1 VAVVATCREAG
12 CKSRTASHAN
22 SAGATDPTSIEPAAH
37 TPGVSPAKTSDVAAT
52 ETPDV
57 AATETS
63 NMGSAEAA
71 SRVCARDRQ
80 SSGEDRAG
88 QNHHP
93 AFQHGMLL
101 FAFGDQFAAWRDVVA
116 DRAIDNPPVCAFPVE
131 TNSGMDHRSLADVT
145 AFVAV
150 ADRLSRTSSRQHVDR
165 RQQWR
170 FTSARKAMSGPLH

>member
-63 NMGSAEAA
+63 DVAATETSNMGSAEAA

-101 FAFGDQFAAWRDVVA
+101 CIR
-116 DRAIDNPPVCAFPVE
+116 RAI
-131 TNSGMDHRSLADVT
+131 
-145 AFVAV
+145 
-150 ADRLSRTSSRQHVDR
+150 R
-165 RQQWR
+165 RM
-170 FTSARKAMSGPLH
+170 A